1 MPETIPFTP
10 LEEMTHHL
18 DRKFEAWN
26 MQGEIEST
34 GTVDVDRLEEAVV
47 TAMDYHPLA
56 GARRRPSNL
65 TDSRYEWVLPDD
77 PEPPEIEVVD
87 SDEVDLQAARNRL
100 YTRKFD
106 LTEESPFR
114 VLIYRGGGIDGGDH
128 VLQSTSHVAGDGIGT
143 LRFSNAVWTAYNGD
157 TPIRDPV
164 SLRESRSFLQDIE
177 PSRVA
182 DAVEAM
188 DSLARRARQS
198 VASPTEIAPDGGSDR
213 DGWGYAR
220 RFIDPGLTARLVSER
235 PDGIS
240 VNDVL
245 MAALHLAIDDWNG
258 DHGKARGRQ
267 SVLMPVNLRPDDWFR
282 QVMAMYSMFESIRT
296 GRGDRRDPAET
307 IETIS
312 RRTSTVKERNRA
324 RALYKA
330 VTLLPDEIPIGLR
343 EQLPEIFRGPG
354 RRLADTA
361 ILTNL
366 GSIPT
371 YPSVGPETEER
382 PWFSPP
388 AWRGTPVGL
397 GVATIDG
404 EVNLMARYLL
414 TKFDDDGA
422 ARFMDTYVAWIER
435 LIEETVPAMAAD

>member
-34 GTVDVDRLEEAVV
+34 GTVDVERLEEAML
-47 TAMDYHPLA
+47 TAIDYHPLA

-65 TDSRYEWVLPDD
+65 TDSRYEWVLPDE
-77 PEPPEIEVVD
+77 PEPPEVEVVD
-87 SDEVDLQAARNRL
+87 SGDIDLRAARNRV
-100 YTRKFD
+100 YGETFD

-114 VLIYRGGGIDGGDH
+114 VLVYRGGGIDGGDH

-143 LRFSNAVWTAYNGD
+143 LRFANAVWTAYNGH
-157 TPIRDPV
+157 TPIRDAV
-164 SLRESRSFLQDIE
+164 SLQESRSFLRDIE

-188 DSLARRARQS
+188 DSLARRARGTI
-198 VASPTEIAPDGGSDR
+198 AGPTGIAPDGGSDR

-220 RFIDPGLTARLVSER
+220 RYLDPGPTARLVSER
-235 PDGIS
+235 PEGVS

-245 MAALHLAIDDWNG
+245 MAALHLTIAEWNA
-258 DHGKARGRQ
+258 DHGEVEARQ

-296 GRGDRRDPAET
+296 GRGDRRDPEAT
-307 IETIS
+307 IRMVNRQT
-312 RRTSTVKERNRA
+312 TKVKERDRA

-330 VTLLPDEIPIGLR
+330 VTLMPEEIPVGLR

-366 GSIPT
+366 GNIPT
-371 YPSVGPETEER
+371 YPSVGEDTEEK

-388 AWRGTPVGL
+388 AWRGTPVGI
-397 GVATIDG
+397 GVATLDG
-404 EVNLMARYLL
+404 RVNLMARYLL
-414 TKFDDDGA
+414 SKFDADGA
-422 ARFMDTYVAWIER
+422 DRFMDAYAATIER
-435 LIEETVPAMAAD
+435 LVEEVVPTMGLD